1 VAAVNDGT
9 LSATIL
15 LRLRIENNN
24 RHLRGKKRAI
34 ESIERFILP
43 IYGETEHLRAN
54 EYRMTIA
61 YRTDAE
67 LDKRMDDLLREIA
80 WEADLGNC
88 FSESEACLEGT
99 DRQW

>member
-1 VAAVNDGT
+1 MNDSA

-34 ESIERFILP
+34 ENIERWVLP
-43 IYGETEHLRAN
+43 VYGEAQHLRAN
-54 EYRMTIA
+54 EYQMTIA
-61 YRTDAE
+61 YHADAE
-67 LDKRMDDLLREIA
+67 LDKLMDDLLSEIS
-80 WEADLGNC
+80 WEADRGNC
-88 FSESEACLEGT
+88 FSESEAQLEGT